1 MLRFIHIGKTGGS
14 TLLNIFKDNNLNI
27 PEYHFNKNYK
37 LNEKYI
43 IWLRNPLTRFVS
55 AFNMEHHFITFDYK
69 NMNVEDV
76 TKKNCMWPKVIRNLI
91 ISKRNYVIHPR
102 FDELIRFFEN
112 ANSLAES
119 LTSTDIERKEKAVE
133 LMNFNTKGHIFR
145 GIGWY
150 LNNGVFVKRRN
161 DNIIFVGKME
171 TMNEDIDKLKKVINN
186 PLKIRNSTMINS
198 FSPKQSKYLSPLAIQ
213 NLIDFYKTTD
223 YAALIELNK
232 HGWITDEVLALYYT
246 YP

>member
-1 MLRFIHIGKTGGS
+1 MLRFIHIGKTGGT
-14 TLLNIFKDNNLNI
+14 TLLKLFEDNNVKI
-27 PEYHFNKNYK
+27 SEYHFNKNYK

-69 NMNVEDV
+69 NMKVEDI
-76 TKKNCMWPKVIRNLI
+76 TKKNCMWPEVIHKMI
-91 ISKRNYVIHPR
+91 ISKRDYVIHPR
-102 FDELIRFFEN
+102 FDRLIRFFGS

-119 LTSTDIERKEKAVE
+119 LTSDELERKKKAIE

-150 LNNGVFVKRRN
+150 LNNGLFVKN
-161 DNIIFVGKME
+161 KNHNILFVGKME
-171 TMNEDIDKLKKVINN
+171 TMDEDINKLKKVITNR
-186 PLKIRNSTMINS
+186 LKTCNSTMINS
-198 FSPKQSKYLSPLAIQ
+198 FSSKESKYLSPLAVA
-213 NLIDFYKTTD
+213 NLIEFYKDTD
-223 YAALIELNK
+223 YAALIELNR